1 MESTHPQE
9 PQWVEKHVASANF
22 RLLLAL
28 ASIVIGIIL
37 LSPVLMLIGLGFA
50 IYAWFTTPTYYS
62 IYDDRLIIF
71 YGRPRARHVL
81 FSEVEWVDAL
91 PIAFGNRLRIRLR
104 SPSRLIIQPKNLED
118 FKNKLQAA
126 VERYQTNH
134 GEQQV
139 DLGG

>member
-9 PQWVEKHVASANF
+9 PQWVEKNVASANF
-22 RLLLAL
+22 RLLLAF
-28 ASIVIGIIL
+28 ASIVIGVFV
-37 LSPVLMLIGLGFA
+37 LSPVLMIIGAGFA
-50 IYAWFTTPTYYS
+50 AYAWFTTPIYYS
-62 IYDDRLIIF
+62 VYADRLIIF
-71 YGRPRARHVL
+71 DGKPRARHVL
-81 FSEVEWVDAL
+81 FSDIEWVDAL

-104 SPSRLIIQPKNLED
+104 SPGRMIIQPRNLEE

-126 VERYQTNH
+126 VEQYRTSH